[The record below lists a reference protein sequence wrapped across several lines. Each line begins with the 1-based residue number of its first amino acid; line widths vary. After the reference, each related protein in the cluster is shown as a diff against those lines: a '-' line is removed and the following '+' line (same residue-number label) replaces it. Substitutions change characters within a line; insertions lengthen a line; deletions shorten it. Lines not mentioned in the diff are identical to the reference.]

1 MGYWFFLSDPE
12 SYHFDRLFET
22 KREVWDGVFGTAA
35 QNYLGQMRKGEL
47 ILGYH
52 TAPEKQVVAQLAAVS
67 DPYQNPEVKDKKNWV
82 VDVKGIKK
90 LPRPVPLAELKANK
104 KLARMK
110 LFQMVRPIAVSP
122 LTEEE
127 YEEIVRMGGA

>member
-12 SYHFDRLFET
+12 SYHFDRLFES
-22 KREVWDGVFGTAA
+22 KRELWDGVFGTAA
-35 QNYLGQMRKGEL
+35 QKFLGQMRQGDL

-52 TAPEKQVVAQLAAVS
+52 TAPEKQVVAQLEAVS
-67 DPYQNPEVKDKKNWV
+67 GPYQNPEVKDKKNWV

-104 KLARMK
+104 KLAGMK

-122 LTEEE
+122 LTEDE
-127 YEEIVRMGGA
+127 YEEILRVGGT